1 MSDARSTS
9 EAELVA
15 RRDRLVERFTLMQTQ
30 LGGLYYEM
38 AIRDHVQ
45 PHVLA
50 RKAAELQRIDIEL
63 AQVEKLLSTGD
74 AAAAGDC
81 PSCGAPYG
89 RADAFCS
96 QCGHVLHAPVAA
108 VAP

>member
-1 MSDARSTS
+1 VSAARPSTDV
-9 EAELVA
+9 ELVA
-15 RRDRLVERFTLMQTQ
+15 RRDRLVERFTLMQAQ

-50 RKAAELQRIDIEL
+50 RKAAELQRVDIEL
-63 AQVEKLLSTGD
+63 AQVEKLLKAGD
-74 AAAAGDC
+74 AGAAGDC
-81 PSCGAPYG
+81 PGCGSPYG

-96 QCGHVLHAPVAA
+96 QCGHVLQVPAEIAA
-108 VAP
+108 S